1 MSRTLV
7 NEYIP
12 DYVSPPGDT
21 LLETIEDLG
30 MSQAELARRTG
41 RPIKTINEII
51 QGKAAITPET
61 ALQFERVLDIPAH
74 FWNNREQQYREAL
87 ARLEEQKQL
96 TGWIP
101 WLREIPLK
109 TLIQRKLVPMCKE
122 KPQQVFEALKFFG
135 VASPDAWRELCQ
147 QQRKQVVAFRQS
159 TAVKLDEGAIATW
172 LREGELRARD
182 IHCEPF
188 DAHQFRQVLA
198 EIRSLTA
205 DPPAD
210 LQDRLIELCAGA
222 GVALVFVEEL
232 PRTGICGATQWVSPK
247 KALIQLSLRYKRDDH
262 LWFTLFHES
271 GHVLLHGK
279 RDIFL
284 ERARMTDGDQEDEA
298 NKFARDQLIPPAEWR
313 RFTGS
318 GLYQTHEDILAFA
331 DELGI
336 APGIVVGR
344 LQHDRLILFSQFNDL
359 KRRVGWAEE
368 SDGEDDEGE
377 GRAE

>member
-51 QGKAAITPET
+51 QGKVAITPET

-101 WLREIPLK
+101 WLSEIPLK

-122 KPQQVFEALKFFG
+122 KSQQVFEALKFFG
-135 VASPDAWRELCQ
+135 VASPDAWHELCQ

-159 TAVKLDEGAIATW
+159 TAVKLEEGAIATW

-188 DAHQFRQVLA
+188 DAQKFRQVLA
-198 EIRSLTA
+198 DIRSQTA
-205 DPPAD
+205 DLPD
-210 LQDRLIELCAGA
+210 DWHNRLVDLCASA

-262 LWFTLFHES
+262 LWFSLFHEA

-284 ERARMTDGDQEDEA
+284 ERESLTDGDQEDEA
-298 NKFARDQLIPPAEWR
+298 NKFARDQLIPPAHWR
-313 RFTGS
+313 HFISS
-318 GLYQTHEDILAFA
+318 GQYQTREDIVAFA
-331 DELGI
+331 DEIGI

-344 LQHDRLILFSQFNDL
+344 LQHDQLISFSQFNDL
-359 KRRVGWAEE
+359 RRRVDWAEI
-368 SDGEDDEGE
+368 SGDEGE